1 MTASSAFSR
10 IFGARDPG
18 YPIRSDMTPEAEL
31 LEIIASYQRHVDD
44 LAIWSTNSTRVHA
57 LLEVA
62 LRPRAESFRRG
73 LEVIDFPWETLIDLV
88 LEWHYAH
95 PSGDREVV
103 DQDVFNALDLAL
115 KFTRI
120 TPLEVAIRTGAYR
133 IRKTGND
140 FRVHYQWNMAPEVAD
155 LYLERRSSTHET
167 PEPSPAEL
175 EWAAKQDR
183 KQLNKFEPPI
193 ALMRRA
199 TDRALTSIKEW
210 QASTSEGHL
219 ADDFDLGDG
228 LTVRSMTEVLSVL
241 MAIAQL
247 GELAHARV
255 RAPGVTLVHA
265 HRSAIIDWMKELC
278 SNSTKPAID
287 VALDRLTAGLGRSV
301 RRSLLVPNGEIVT
314 FLPLLLFPRAF
325 DSLML
330 RTAAY
335 NPGTYGP
342 IGQRQGNQANVWAKW
357 FSAVS
362 GTQVAER
369 LKVRDATGKV
379 VGDLDVVALDAT
391 TMRGAVFEIKWPI
404 DAVTLPETLKIEGNI
419 TAAARQL
426 GHVRKLLREGESE
439 VQLPRG
445 WPAFRD
451 VEWTW
456 CVGTPRQ
463 LTARPLPEPEMTAIS
478 MQYLAS
484 LGEVDTLTD
493 VLGLLEK
500 PDWPQAGSHYTVQK
514 TTIELDRHRI
524 HMDSLHLK
532 DVDWLP
538 RVRRSS

>member
-1 MTASSAFSR
+1 
-10 IFGARDPG
+10 
-18 YPIRSDMTPEAEL
+18 MTPEAEL
-31 LEIIASYQRHVDD
+31 LEIIASYRRNVDN
-44 LAIWSTNSTRVHA
+44 LAIWSTNATRIHA
-57 LLEVA
+57 LLEMA
-62 LRPRAESFRRG
+62 IRPRAESFRRG
-73 LEVIDFPWETLIDLV
+73 IEISDFPWETLVDLV
-88 LEWHYAH
+88 LEWHFDH
-95 PSGDREVV
+95 PPGDREVV
-103 DQDVFNALDLAL
+103 DEDVYDALGLAL

-120 TPLEVAIRTGAYR
+120 TPLEAAIRTGAYR

-140 FRVHYQWNMAPEVAD
+140 FRVRYQWNMAPEVAD
-155 LYLERRSSTHET
+155 LYLERRSSTHEN
-167 PEPSPAEL
+167 PAPSPAEL
-175 EWAAKQDR
+175 DWAAKQAR
-183 KQLNKFEPPI
+183 QKLNKFEPPLE
-193 ALMRRA
+193 LMKIA
-199 TDRALTSIKEW
+199 TDRALASIKEW
-210 QASTSEGHL
+210 QASPSEGYL
-219 ADDFDLGDG
+219 ADDFDLGEG
-228 LTVRSMTEVLSVL
+228 LTVGAMTEVLSVL
-241 MAIAQL
+241 MAIVQL
-247 GELAHARV
+247 GELAHSRV

-265 HRSAIIDWMKELC
+265 SRIAIIDWMKKLC
-278 SNSTKPAID
+278 SSSTIPAID
-287 VALDRLTAGLGRSV
+287 VALNRLTTGAGRSV
-301 RRSLLVPNGEIVT
+301 RRSLLVPNGEVVT

-335 NPGTYGP
+335 DPGTYGP
-342 IGQRQGNQANVWAKW
+342 IGQRQGNRANVWAKW
-357 FSAVS
+357 FRSVG

-369 LKVRDATGKV
+369 LKVRNATGKI

-391 TMRGAVFEIKWPI
+391 TMRGAVFEIKSPI
-404 DAVTLPETLKIEGNI
+404 DAMTLPETLKTEDNI

-426 GHVRKLLREGESE
+426 GRVRELLTEGESE

-484 LGEVDTLTD
+484 LREVGTLTD
-493 VLGLLEK
+493 VLSLLEK
-500 PDWPQAGSHYTVQK
+500 PDWPQVGSHYTVQK

-538 RVRRSS
+538 RVRRSL